1 LRVDTAHN
9 PPGYSRA
16 HRWLE
21 IGGIV
26 VFLGLLSYLSVRIGL
41 GVKGFVG
48 GLWVLVCAV
57 GGLLLADFISGL
69 VHWGGDTLLTV
80 NAPVLGRHFI
90 QPFRHHHVDPKAI
103 TRHDF
108 IETNGN
114 NCLISVPVLGLVAPT
129 MPEQAGFG
137 FYICTVVIFMV
148 WFVFGTN
155 QFHKWAHAD
164 NPPRVARLL
173 QRWGVILV
181 PTHHDIHHA
190 APHDTHYC
198 ITVGWMN
205 PLLAQLR
212 FFRRLEGFIAR
223 NWPSILHIEE
233 RGRVIDPAGGAG
245 VGPRA
250 GIRAGAALDPR

>member
-1 LRVDTAHN
+1 LRVHTAHK
-9 PPGYSRA
+9 PTGYSRA

-21 IGGIV
+21 VAGIV
-26 VFLGLLSYLSVRIGL
+26 VFLLLLSYLSVRIGA
-41 GVKGFVG
+41 GVKGFVDA
-48 GLWVLVCAV
+48 LWIVVCAV
-57 GGLLLADFISGL
+57 GGLLLADLVSGL

-80 NAPVLGRHFI
+80 NAPILGRHFI

-114 NCLISVPVLGLVAPT
+114 NCLISVPVLGIVTPT
-129 MPEQAGFG
+129 MPGETGFG
-137 FYICTVVIFMV
+137 FYFCAVLVFMV

-164 NPPRVARLL
+164 NPPRIARWL

-190 APHDTHYC
+190 APHDKYYC

-205 PLLAQLR
+205 PVLSRVR
-212 FFRRLEGFIAR
+212 FFRACEAVLAWLR
-223 NWPSILHIEE
+223 PSLLHLDE
-233 RGRVIDPAGGAG
+233 RRRSAQ
-245 VGPRA
+245 
-250 GIRAGAALDPR
+250 